1 MKIPHMFGRR
11 PTAATV
17 LAHDHIGFAAISSG
31 HNATAA
37 ESERFNPD
45 HQQMEDCTL

>member
-17 LAHDHIGFAAISSG
+17 LAQDDFGFAAISSG
-31 HNATAA
+31 HYATAA
-37 ESERFNPD
+37 ENALFNPD